1 VGHQRIRV
9 VVAEDH
15 YLVREGVRRAL
26 ELSGDIELVAAVASA
41 DELVQVVGREQPHVV
56 VTDIRM
62 PPTHSTEG
70 IDAALRI
77 RAEHPAV
84 GIVVL
89 SQHNDPDYAMTLFR
103 DGNRGMAYLLKQR
116 VGEPAELAR
125 AVREVV
131 TGGSVVDP
139 EVVQALVTRTS
150 RRDESPVA
158 RLSQRE
164 RDVLALMAEGR
175 TNAAIAAT
183 LHLSRSSIEKYSTSI
198 FAKLDLTEE
207 PEQHRRVTAVLAFLD
222 EEGRARPISDI
233 EPTPRQRSSG

>member
-1 VGHQRIRV
+1 MSQPLRV

-26 ELSGDIELVAAVASA
+26 ELSGDIVLVAAVSTA
-41 DELVQVVGREQPHVV
+41 DELLQVVAREQPDAV

-70 IDAALRI
+70 IDVALRI
-77 RAEHPAV
+77 RAGQPSV

-131 TGGSVVDP
+131 TGSSVVDP
-139 EVVQALVTRTS
+139 EVVQALVTRTGA
-150 RRDESPVA
+150 RDESPVA
-158 RLSQRE
+158 RLTDRE
-164 RDVLALMAEGR
+164 RDVLSLMAEGK
-175 TNAAIAAT
+175 TNAAIATT
-183 LHLSRSSIEKYSTSI
+183 LNLSQSSIEKYSTLI
-198 FAKLDLTEE
+198 FAKLDLAEE
-207 PEQHRRVTAVLAFLD
+207 PELHRRVAAVLAFLD
-222 EEGRARPISDI
+222 AEGRARPITPA
-233 EPTPRQRSSG
+233 EPTQRP